1 MDSSDYHLPVLAQE
15 SIAALQLADDSI
27 VIDATF
33 GGGGH
38 SRLILEKLSEPGKLF
53 GFDQDADAATN
64 TLDDSRFQFVSSNF
78 EHLERFMR
86 LYGVP
91 KVDAILADLGV
102 SSHQLDEGERGFS
115 YRFDAD
121 LDMRMNQSDTKTAA
135 NILNT
140 YTAADL
146 QSIFSHYGEVRN
158 SKTLAEAII
167 AARSLQPFRRI
178 SDLLQTIEPLIKGQ
192 RLRYLSQ
199 VFQALRMEV
208 NDEMGVLQR
217 FLENALKVLRPG
229 GRLVI
234 IAYHSLEDRMV
245 KQFLKTGNIN
255 GDVQRDFY
263 GNIYRPYKIITK
275 KAVVPSHKEIKEN
288 PRARSAK
295 MRVAE
300 RLEDQETEY
309 NY

>member
-1 MDSSDYHLPVLAQE
+1 MSYHLPVLAQE
-15 SIAALQLADDSI
+15 SVDALQLTDSSI

-38 SRLILEKLSEPGKLF
+38 SKLILDRLGEQGRLY
-53 GFDQDADAATN
+53 GFDQDADAAAN
-64 TLDDSRFQFVSSNF
+64 ALDDSRFQFVSSNF

-86 LYGVP
+86 LYGVS

-115 YRFDAD
+115 YRFEAA

-135 NILNT
+135 DILND
-140 YTAADL
+140 YTAEEL
-146 QSIFSHYGEVRN
+146 QSIFSRYGEVRN
-158 SKTLAEAII
+158 AKTLAQAVV
-167 AARSLQPFRRI
+167 ADRSVQPFQRI
-178 SDLLQTIEPLIKGQ
+178 SDLLQTIDPIIKGQ

-217 FLENALKVLRPG
+217 FLENTLNVLAPG
-229 GRLVI
+229 GRLVV

-245 KQFLKTGNIN
+245 KQFLKTGNVDGN
-255 GDVQRDFY
+255 VQRDFY
-263 GNIYRPYKIITK
+263 GDIYRPYKIITK
-275 KAVVPSHKEIKEN
+275 KAIVPSNEEINRN

-300 RLEDQETEY
+300 RLEDKEITY
-309 NY
+309 DY

>member
-1 MDSSDYHLPVLAQE
+1 MSYHLPVLAQE
-15 SIAALQLADDSI
+15 SVDALQLTDSSI

-38 SRLILEKLSEPGKLF
+38 SKLILDRLGEQGRLY
-53 GFDQDADAATN
+53 GFDQDADAAAN
-64 TLDDSRFQFVSSNF
+64 ALDDSRFQFVSSNF

-86 LYGVP
+86 LYGVS

-115 YRFDAD
+115 YRFEAA

-135 NILNT
+135 DILND
-140 YTAADL
+140 YTAEEL
-146 QSIFSHYGEVRN
+146 QSIFSRYGEVRN
-158 SKTLAEAII
+158 AKTLAQAVV
-167 AARSLQPFRRI
+167 ADRSVQPFQRI
-178 SDLLQTIEPLIKGQ
+178 SDLLQTIDPIIKGQ

-217 FLENALKVLRPG
+217 FLENTLSVLAPG
-229 GRLVI
+229 GRLVV

-245 KQFLKTGNIN
+245 KQFLKTGNVDGN
-255 GDVQRDFY
+255 VQRDFY
-263 GNIYRPYKIITK
+263 GDIYRPYKIITK
-275 KAVVPSHKEIKEN
+275 KAIVPSNEEINRN

-300 RLEDQETEY
+300 RLEDKEITY
-309 NY
+309 DY